1 MDRINEYGVIIARI
15 FDRIAAQIPEDDEVR
30 TERNYDVERGH
41 YALLRVGWRDTR
53 RIHGIVIHADV
64 RGDKVWIEHDGTE
77 DGIVDGLL
85 DAGIPREQI
94 VLAFHPL
101 YKRPY
106 TGFAV
111 A

>member
-1 MDRINEYGVIIARI
+1 MDRISEYGTIVKQILDGIA
-15 FDRIAAQIPEDDEVR
+15 DQIPEDDAVR
-30 TERNYDVERGH
+30 TERNYDAERGH

-53 RIHGIVIHADV
+53 RLHGIVLHVDI
-64 RGDKVWIEHDGTE
+64 RNDKVWIEHDGTE
-77 DGIVDGLL
+77 DGIADQLL
-85 DAGIPREQI
+85 EAGIPKEHI
-94 VLAFHPL
+94 VLAFHPP